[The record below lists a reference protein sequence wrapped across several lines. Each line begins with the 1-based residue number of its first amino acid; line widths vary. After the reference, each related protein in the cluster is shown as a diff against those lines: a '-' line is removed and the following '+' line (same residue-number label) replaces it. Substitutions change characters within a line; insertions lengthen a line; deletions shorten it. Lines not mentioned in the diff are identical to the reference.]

1 MRPKPIPKAQSAL
14 IVPLLSTTNGLAYH
28 RRRKQQTAL
37 QRRLMSTAKQ
47 ESSVCKGKAKAI
59 AFFLRIRAVLALCKG
74 IYASLE
80 LLFLLVQAKRKLP
93 TVCEQKAY
101 HQNPYISCAFWHK
114 KTLPKP
120 PPYFYICLGQAQSL
134 GFQFN

>member
-47 ESSVCKGKAKAI
+47 ESSVCKGKAKAS
-59 AFFLRIRAVLALCKG
+59 AFFLHIRAVLMMVRDKKIKLFVSDSPSNLRSANFRSL
-74 IYASLE
+74 IFRSASIIRTPFFKRKISNREFL
-80 LLFLLVQAKRKLP
+80 LLFAV
-93 TVCEQKAY
+93 
-101 HQNPYISCAFWHK
+101 K
-114 KTLPKP
+114 K
-120 PPYFYICLGQAQSL
+120 
-134 GFQFN
+134 